1 MAEGG
6 QAPGCLFLTP
16 SFLTCTRPILNPE
29 TRNKDMNQPI
39 RMDFLVFV
47 KDQEF
52 KELRREEGKK
62 KSWQV

>member
-1 MAEGG
+1 
-6 QAPGCLFLTP
+6 
-16 SFLTCTRPILNPE
+16 
-29 TRNKDMNQPI
+29 MNQPI